1 MVTIGLKTQV
11 EALRIEPYENI
22 YIPVIP
28 TFSRHS
34 LREDI
39 MRFSHILGT
48 MVLLAG
54 LCGTAS
60 SSQARDTDHY
70 QALKQFSQVLD
81 LIEKNYVQEVNRT
94 DLIHGAIQ
102 GMLNSIDP
110 HSAYI
115 DLDKFKMMQEEFQG
129 EFGGIGIQI
138 GVRDKRLTVIAP
150 IEDTPADKA
159 GMRAGDIILEI
170 DGTSAMDISL
180 EDAVSKIRGPKGK
193 AVNLTILHK
202 DSQSPEKLTIVR
214 GTIPLISVKTK
225 ELEPGFLHVRVTD
238 FKANTTEDLHRKLQE
253 YTATKELKGIV
264 LDLRNNPGGLLNQ
277 AISVTDTFLRDGLI
291 VYTQGRDPKSRKD
304 ELASRQATDVTCPVV
319 VLINSGSASASEI
332 VAGALQDRKRA
343 ILLGEQTFG
352 KGSVQSIMP
361 LSDGTA
367 VKLTIALY
375 YTPNGRSIQ
384 AAGIDP
390 DVEMPFVTA
399 AEATEE
405 RGDFREAN
413 LSKHLDN
420 PNGGSLPGI
429 TELDSKEALAKD
441 NQLRMGLSMVKS
453 LPRFM
458 QLSN

>member
-1 MVTIGLKTQV
+1 
-11 EALRIEPYENI
+11 
-22 YIPVIP
+22 
-28 TFSRHS
+28 
-34 LREDI
+34 

-54 LCGTAS
+54 LCVTAS

-110 HSAYI
+110 HSTYI
-115 DLDKFKMMQEEFQG
+115 DLEKFKMMQEEFQG

-138 GVRDKRLTVIAP
+138 GVRDKRLMVIAP

-159 GMRAGDIILEI
+159 GLKAGDVILEI
-170 DGTSAMDISL
+170 DGVSALDISL

-193 AVNLTILHK
+193 AVELTILHK
-202 DSQSPEKLTIVR
+202 DSRAPEKITIVR

-225 ELEPGFLHVRVTD
+225 ELEPGFLHVRLTD
-238 FKANTTEDLHRKLQE
+238 FKANTTEDLHRKLAE
-253 YTATKELKGIV
+253 YTANRELKGIV

-304 ELASRQATDVTCPVV
+304 EMASKQSTDVNCPVV

-343 ILLGEQTFG
+343 ILIGEKTFG
-352 KGSVQSIMP
+352 KGSVQTIMP
-361 LSDGTA
+361 LSDGSA

-384 AAGIDP
+384 AEGIDP
-390 DVEMPFVTA
+390 DLELPFA
-399 AEATEE
+399 APQEETEDGPE
-405 RGDFREAN
+405 FRESSLA
-413 LSKHLDN
+413 KHLDN
-420 PNGGSLPGI
+420 PNG
-429 TELDSKEALAKD
+429 DSRQGAMETDVKDILAKD
-441 NQLRMGLSMVKS
+441 NQLRIGLSMVKS

-458 QLSN
+458 QLTN

>member
-1 MVTIGLKTQV
+1 
-11 EALRIEPYENI
+11 
-22 YIPVIP
+22 
-28 TFSRHS
+28 
-34 LREDI
+34 

-115 DLDKFKMMQEEFQG
+115 DLEKFKMMQEEFQG

-170 DGTSAMDISL
+170 DGMSAMDISL
-180 EDAVSKIRGPKGK
+180 EEAVSKIRGPKGK
-193 AVNLTILHK
+193 SVDLTILHK
-202 DSQSPEKLTIVR
+202 DSQSPEKVTIVR

-225 ELEPGFLHVRVTD
+225 ELEPGYLHVRVTD
-238 FKANTTEDLHRKLQE
+238 FKANTTEDLHRKLEE

-304 ELASRQATDVTCPVV
+304 ELASRQASDVTCPVV

-343 ILLGEQTFG
+343 ILVGEQTFG

-361 LSDGTA
+361 LSDGSA

-390 DVEMPFVTA
+390 DVELPFVTA
-399 AEATEE
+399 AEGTEE
-405 RGDFREAN
+405 KGEFREAN

-420 PNGGSLPGI
+420 PNGGSQPGV

>member
-1 MVTIGLKTQV
+1 
-11 EALRIEPYENI
+11 
-22 YIPVIP
+22 
-28 TFSRHS
+28 
-34 LREDI
+34 
-39 MRFSHILGT
+39 MRLSHFLGT
-48 MVLLAG
+48 MILLAG

-94 DLIHGAIQ
+94 DLIHGAIE

-110 HSAYI
+110 HSTYI

-159 GMRAGDIILEI
+159 GLKAGDIILEI
-170 DGTSAMDISL
+170 DGVSALDISL

-193 AVNLTILHK
+193 AVELTILHK
-202 DSQSPEKLTIVR
+202 DSQAPEKVTIVR
-214 GTIPLISVKTK
+214 GTIPLVSVKIK
-225 ELEPGFLHVRVTD
+225 ELEPGYVHLRLTD
-238 FKANTTEDLHRKLQE
+238 FKANTTDDMHQKLRE
-253 YTATKELKGIV
+253 YSAKQELKGIV

-304 ELASRQATDVTCPVV
+304 EMASRQASDVTCPVV

-343 ILLGEQTFG
+343 ILIGERTFG
-352 KGSVQSIMP
+352 KGSVQTIMP
-361 LSDGTA
+361 LSDGSA

-384 AAGIDP
+384 AEGIDP
-390 DVEMPFVTA
+390 DVELPFVV
-399 AEATEE
+399 ATEDGGE
-405 RGDFREAN
+405 RQDFREAN

-420 PNGGSLPGI
+420 PNGDAELG
-429 TELDSKEALAKD
+429 TEELEAREALAKD
-441 NQLRMGLSMVKS
+441 NQLRIGLSMVKS

-458 QLSN
+458 QLTN

>member
-1 MVTIGLKTQV
+1 
-11 EALRIEPYENI
+11 
-22 YIPVIP
+22 
-28 TFSRHS
+28 
-34 LREDI
+34 
-39 MRFSHILGT
+39 MRLSHILGT
-48 MVLLAG
+48 MILLAA

-110 HSAYI
+110 HSTYI
-115 DLDKFKMMQEEFQG
+115 DLAKFKMMQEEFQG

-159 GMRAGDIILEI
+159 GLKAGDTILEI
-170 DGTSAMDISL
+170 DGVSALDITL
-180 EDAVSKIRGPKGK
+180 EDAVSKIRGPKGQP
-193 AVNLTILHK
+193 VELTILRQ
-202 DSQSPEKLTIVR
+202 DSRAPEKVTIVR
-214 GTIPLISVKTK
+214 GIIPLISVKIR
-225 ELEPGFLHVRVTD
+225 ELEPGYLHVRLTD
-238 FKANTTEDLHRKLQE
+238 FKANTTEDLHRKLRE
-253 YTATKELKGIV
+253 YTAGSELKGIV

-277 AISVTDTFLRDGLI
+277 AISVADTFLRDGLI
-291 VYTQGRDPKSRKD
+291 VYTQGRDPKSRRD
-304 ELASRQATDVTCPVV
+304 EVASKQSTDVTCPVT
-319 VLINSGSASASEI
+319 VLINAGSASASEI

-343 ILLGEQTFG
+343 VLVGERTFG
-352 KGSVQSIMP
+352 KGSVQTIMP
-361 LSDGTA
+361 LSDGSA

-384 AAGIDP
+384 AEGIEP
-390 DVEMPFVTA
+390 DIDLPFVA
-399 AEATEE
+399 VTEDAGE
-405 RGDFREAN
+405 QHDFREAN

-420 PNGGSLPGI
+420 PNGDAAPGTAEQDI
-429 TELDSKEALAKD
+429 QETLARD
-441 NQLRMGLSMVKS
+441 NQLRMGLSLVKS
-453 LPRFM
+453 LPRLM

>member
-1 MVTIGLKTQV
+1 
-11 EALRIEPYENI
+11 
-22 YIPVIP
+22 
-28 TFSRHS
+28 
-34 LREDI
+34 
-39 MRFSHILGT
+39 MRFSHFLGT
-48 MVLLAG
+48 MILLAS
-54 LCGTAS
+54 LCATAS

-81 LIEKNYVQEVNRT
+81 LIEKNYVQEIDRT
-94 DLIHGAIQ
+94 DLIHGAIE

-110 HSAYI
+110 HSSYI

-159 GMRAGDIILEI
+159 GLRAGDIILEI
-170 DGTSAMDISL
+170 NGASALDISL
-180 EDAVSKIRGPKGK
+180 EEAVSKIRGPKGE
-193 AVNLTILHK
+193 AVELTILHK
-202 DSQSPEKLTIVR
+202 ESKAPEKVTIVR
-214 GTIPLISVKTK
+214 GTIPLISVKVK
-225 ELEPGFLHVRVTD
+225 ELEPGYLHLRLTD
-238 FKANTTEDLHRKLQE
+238 FKANTTDDMHRKLKE
-253 YTATKELKGIV
+253 YSDKQELKGIV

-291 VYTQGRDPKSRKD
+291 VYTQGRDPKSRRD
-304 ELASRQATDVTCPVV
+304 EMASRQSSDVTCPVV
-319 VLINSGSASASEI
+319 VLINAGSASASEI

-343 ILLGEQTFG
+343 ILIGEQTFG

-361 LSDGTA
+361 LSDGSA

-384 AAGIDP
+384 AEGIDP
-390 DVEMPFVTA
+390 DVELPFVPVA
-399 AEATEE
+399 DNELPDRE
-405 RGDFREAN
+405 FREAN

-420 PNGGSLPGI
+420 PNGEVLPS
-429 TELDSKEALAKD
+429 TDELEAKEALARD
-441 NQLRMGLSMVKS
+441 NQLRIGLSMVKS

-458 QLSN
+458 QLTN

>member
-1 MVTIGLKTQV
+1 
-11 EALRIEPYENI
+11 
-22 YIPVIP
+22 
-28 TFSRHS
+28 
-34 LREDI
+34 

-48 MVLLAG
+48 IVLLAG

-60 SSQARDTDHY
+60 SSQTRDTDHY

-115 DLDKFKMMQEEFQG
+115 DLEKFRMMQEEFQG

-159 GMRAGDIILEI
+159 GLRAGDIILEI
-170 DGTSAMDISL
+170 NGVSALDASL
-180 EDAVSKIRGPKGK
+180 EDAVSKIRGPKGE
-193 AVNLTILHK
+193 AVELTILHK
-202 DSQSPEKLTIVR
+202 DSQAPEKITIVR
-214 GTIPLISVKTK
+214 GTIPLVSVKTK
-225 ELEPGFLHVRVTD
+225 ELEPGYLHVRLTD

-253 YTATKELKGIV
+253 YTATKELKGVV

-304 ELASRQATDVTCPVV
+304 ELASKQSSDVTCPVV

-343 ILLGEQTFG
+343 ILVGETTFG

-361 LSDGTA
+361 LSDGSA

-384 AAGIDP
+384 AEGIDP
-390 DVEMPFVTA
+390 DVELPFVV
-399 AEATEE
+399 ATETE
-405 RGDFREAN
+405 AEKGEFREAN

-420 PNGGSLPGI
+420 PNGESLPSI
-429 TELDSKEALAKD
+429 SEMDSKEALAKD

>member
-1 MVTIGLKTQV
+1 
-11 EALRIEPYENI
+11 
-22 YIPVIP
+22 
-28 TFSRHS
+28 
-34 LREDI
+34 
-39 MRFSHILGT
+39 MRFSHFLGT
-48 MVLLAG
+48 MILLVG

-81 LIEKNYVQEVNRT
+81 LIEKNYVQEVDRT
-94 DLIHGAIQ
+94 DLIHGAIE

-110 HSAYI
+110 HSTYI

-159 GMRAGDIILEI
+159 GLRAGDIILEI
-170 DGTSAMDISL
+170 NGVSALDISL
-180 EDAVSKIRGPKGK
+180 EDAVSKIRGPKGE
-193 AVNLTILHK
+193 AVELTILHK
-202 DSQSPEKLTIVR
+202 ESQAPEKVTIVR
-214 GTIPLISVKTK
+214 GTIPLVSVKFK
-225 ELEPGFLHVRVTD
+225 ELEPGYVHLRLTD
-238 FKANTTEDLHRKLQE
+238 FKANTTDDMHGKLRE
-253 YTATKELKGIV
+253 YSAKQELKGIV

-304 ELASRQATDVTCPVV
+304 EMASRQSTDVTCPVV

-343 ILLGEQTFG
+343 ILIGERTFG
-352 KGSVQSIMP
+352 KGSVQTIMP
-361 LSDGTA
+361 LSDGSA

-384 AAGIDP
+384 AEGIDP
-390 DVEMPFVTA
+390 DVELPFTLA
-399 AEATEE
+399 AEDAAEM
-405 RGDFREAN
+405 RDFREAN

-420 PNGGSLPGI
+420 PNGD
-429 TELDSKEALAKD
+429 TVLDPEALEAKEALAKD
-441 NQLRMGLSMVKS
+441 NQLRIGLSMVKS

-458 QLSN
+458 QLTN

>member
-1 MVTIGLKTQV
+1 
-11 EALRIEPYENI
+11 
-22 YIPVIP
+22 
-28 TFSRHS
+28 
-34 LREDI
+34 
-39 MRFSHILGT
+39 MRFSHFLGT
-48 MVLLAG
+48 MILLAG
-54 LCGTAS
+54 LCVTAS

-81 LIEKNYVQEVNRT
+81 LIEKNYVQEVDRT
-94 DLIHGAIQ
+94 DLIHGAIE

-110 HSAYI
+110 HSTYI

-159 GMRAGDIILEI
+159 ELRAGDIILEI
-170 DGTSAMDISL
+170 NGVSAMDISL
-180 EDAVSKIRGPKGK
+180 EEAVSKIRGPKGE
-193 AVNLTILHK
+193 AVELTIMHK
-202 DSQSPEKLTIVR
+202 ESQAPEKVTIVR
-214 GTIPLISVKTK
+214 GTIPLVSVKVK
-225 ELEPGFLHVRVTD
+225 ELEPGYLHLRLTD
-238 FKANTTEDLHRKLQE
+238 FKANTTDDMHSKLRE
-253 YTATKELKGIV
+253 YSSKQELKGVV

-304 ELASRQATDVTCPVV
+304 EMASRQSTDVTCPVV

-343 ILLGEQTFG
+343 ILIGERTFG
-352 KGSVQSIMP
+352 KGSVQTIMP
-361 LSDGTA
+361 LSDGSA

-384 AAGIDP
+384 AEGIDP
-390 DVEMPFVTA
+390 DVELPFVV
-399 AEATEE
+399 ATEDTTMP
-405 RGDFREAN
+405 RDFREAN

-420 PNGGSLPGI
+420 PNGETALNPE
-429 TELDSKEALAKD
+429 ELEAKEALARD
-441 NQLRMGLSMVKS
+441 NQLRIGLSMVKS

-458 QLSN
+458 QITN

>member
-1 MVTIGLKTQV
+1 
-11 EALRIEPYENI
+11 
-22 YIPVIP
+22 
-28 TFSRHS
+28 
-34 LREDI
+34 
-39 MRFSHILGT
+39 MRLSHLLGT
-48 MVLLAG
+48 MLLLAS

-81 LIEKNYVQEVNRT
+81 LIEKNYVQDVNRT
-94 DLIHGAIQ
+94 DLIHGAIE

-110 HSAYI
+110 HSTYI

-159 GMRAGDIILEI
+159 GLKAGDIIVEI
-170 DGTSAMDISL
+170 NGESALDISL
-180 EDAVSKIRGPKGK
+180 EDAVSKIRGPKGEP
-193 AVNLTILHK
+193 VELTILRK
-202 DSQSPEKLTIVR
+202 NSQAPEKITIVR
-214 GTIPLISVKTK
+214 GIIPLISVKTK
-225 ELEPGFLHVRVTD
+225 ELEPGYLHVRLTD
-238 FKANTTEDLHRKLQE
+238 FKANTTEDLHRKLRE
-253 YTATKELKGIV
+253 YTTTQELKGIV

-304 ELASRQATDVTCPVV
+304 ELASKQATDVSCPIV
-319 VLINSGSASASEI
+319 VLINAGSASASEI

-343 ILLGEQTFG
+343 ILVGERTFG
-352 KGSVQSIMP
+352 KGSVQTIMP
-361 LSDGTA
+361 LSDGSA

-384 AAGIDP
+384 AEGIEP
-390 DVEMPFVTA
+390 DLELPFV
-399 AEATEE
+399 ATETSE
-405 RGDFREAN
+405 TTQEFREAS

-420 PNGGSLPGI
+420 PNGDEASQAPSDA
-429 TELDSKEALAKD
+429 DSQEILTKD
-441 NQLRMGLSMVKS
+441 NQLRMGLNLVKS

-458 QLSN
+458 QLTN

>member
-1 MVTIGLKTQV
+1 
-11 EALRIEPYENI
+11 
-22 YIPVIP
+22 
-28 TFSRHS
+28 
-34 LREDI
+34 
-39 MRFSHILGT
+39 MRLSHILGT
-48 MVLLAG
+48 MILLAA

-110 HSAYI
+110 HSTYI
-115 DLDKFKMMQEEFQG
+115 DLTKFKMMQEEFQG

-159 GMRAGDIILEI
+159 GLKAGDIILEI
-170 DGTSAMDISL
+170 DGASALDISL
-180 EDAVSKIRGPKGK
+180 EDAVSKIRGPKGQP
-193 AVNLTILHK
+193 VELTILRK
-202 DSQSPEKLTIVR
+202 DSQAPEKVTIVR
-214 GTIPLISVKTK
+214 GTIPLISVKTR
-225 ELEPGFLHVRVTD
+225 ELEPGYLHVRLTD
-238 FKANTTEDLHRKLQE
+238 FKANTTEDLHRKLRE
-253 YTATKELKGIV
+253 YTASKELKGVV

-304 ELASRQATDVTCPVV
+304 EMAAKQATDLTCPVV
-319 VLINSGSASASEI
+319 VLINAGSASASEI

-343 ILLGEQTFG
+343 ILVGERTFG
-352 KGSVQSIMP
+352 KGSVQTIMP
-361 LSDGTA
+361 LSDGSA

-384 AAGIDP
+384 AEGIEP
-390 DVEMPFVTA
+390 DIDLPFVPA
-399 AEATEE
+399 QEDNAE
-405 RGDFREAN
+405 RDDFREAN

-420 PNGGSLPGI
+420 PNGDAAPDA
-429 TELDSKEALAKD
+429 TETDIKETLARD
-441 NQLRMGLSMVKS
+441 NQLRLGLSLVKS

>member
-1 MVTIGLKTQV
+1 
-11 EALRIEPYENI
+11 
-22 YIPVIP
+22 
-28 TFSRHS
+28 
-34 LREDI
+34 
-39 MRFSHILGT
+39 MRFSHFLGT
-48 MVLLAG
+48 MILLAG

-81 LIEKNYVQEVNRT
+81 LIEKNYVQEVDRT
-94 DLIHGAIQ
+94 DLIHGAIE

-110 HSAYI
+110 HSTYI
-115 DLDKFKMMQEEFQG
+115 DLEKFKMMQEEFQG

-159 GMRAGDIILEI
+159 GLKAGDIILEI
-170 DGTSAMDISL
+170 DGVSALDISL

-193 AVNLTILHK
+193 SVELTILHK
-202 DSQSPEKLTIVR
+202 DSQAPEKVTIVR
-214 GTIPLISVKTK
+214 GTIPLVSVKIK
-225 ELEPGFLHVRVTD
+225 ELEPGYVQLRLTD
-238 FKANTTEDLHRKLQE
+238 FKANTTDDMHRKLQE
-253 YTATKELKGIV
+253 YSAKQELKGIV

-304 ELASRQATDVTCPVV
+304 EMATRQGTDVTCPVV

-343 ILLGEQTFG
+343 ILIGERTFG
-352 KGSVQSIMP
+352 KGSVQTIMP
-361 LSDGTA
+361 LSDGSA

-390 DVEMPFVTA
+390 DVELPFVVP
-399 AEATEE
+399 AEESVE
-405 RGDFREAN
+405 KQDFREAN

-420 PNGGSLPGI
+420 PNGEAELG
-429 TELDSKEALAKD
+429 TEELEAREALAKD
-441 NQLRMGLSMVKS
+441 NQLRIGLSMVKS

-458 QLSN
+458 QLTN

>member
-1 MVTIGLKTQV
+1 
-11 EALRIEPYENI
+11 
-22 YIPVIP
+22 
-28 TFSRHS
+28 
-34 LREDI
+34 

-48 MVLLAG
+48 MLLLAA
-54 LCGTAS
+54 LCGTVS

-102 GMLNSIDP
+102 GMLSSIDP
-110 HSAYI
+110 HSNFI
-115 DLDKFKMMQEEFQG
+115 DLEKFKMMQEEFQG

-138 GVRDKRLTVIAP
+138 GMRDKRLTVIAP

-159 GMRAGDIILEI
+159 GLKPGDIILEI
-170 DGTSAMDISL
+170 NSISAMDITL
-180 EDAVSKIRGPKGK
+180 EDAVAKIRGPKGEP
-193 AVNLTILHK
+193 VVLTILHK
-202 DSQSPEKLTIVR
+202 DSQAPEKVTIVR
-214 GTIPLISVKTK
+214 GLIPLISVKTK
-225 ELEPGFLHVRVTD
+225 ELEPGYLHVRVTD

-253 YTATKELKGIV
+253 YTAQKDLKGVV

-277 AISVTDTFLRDGLI
+277 AISVSDTFLREGLI

-304 ELASRQATDVTCPVV
+304 ETASKQSTDVSCPVV

-343 ILLGEQTFG
+343 ILIGEKTFG

-361 LSDGTA
+361 LSDGSA

-384 AAGIDP
+384 AEGIDP
-390 DVEMPFVTA
+390 DVEMPFVA
-399 AEATEE
+399 ANEE
-405 RGDFREAN
+405 TTDKPEFREAN

-420 PNGGSLPGI
+420 PNGNVAPTSP
-429 TELDSKEALAKD
+429 EAVAKDLLAKD
-441 NQLRMGLSMVKS
+441 NQLRMGLSLVKS

-458 QLSN
+458 ELSN

>member
-1 MVTIGLKTQV
+1 
-11 EALRIEPYENI
+11 
-22 YIPVIP
+22 
-28 TFSRHS
+28 
-34 LREDI
+34 
-39 MRFSHILGT
+39 MRLSHFLGT
-48 MVLLAG
+48 MILLAG

-81 LIEKNYVQEVNRT
+81 LIEKNYVQEVDRT
-94 DLIHGAIQ
+94 DLIHGAIE

-110 HSAYI
+110 HSSYI

-159 GMRAGDIILEI
+159 GLRAGDIILEI
-170 DGTSAMDISL
+170 DGVSALDISL
-180 EDAVSKIRGPKGK
+180 EEAVSKIRGPKGK
-193 AVNLTILHK
+193 AVELTILRK
-202 DSQSPEKLTIVR
+202 DSQAPEKVSIVR
-214 GTIPLISVKTK
+214 GTIPLVSVKVK
-225 ELEPGFLHVRVTD
+225 ELEPGYVHLRLTD
-238 FKANTTEDLHRKLQE
+238 FKANTTDDMHQKLRE
-253 YTATKELKGIV
+253 YSAKQELKGIV

-304 ELASRQATDVTCPVV
+304 EMASRQATDVTCPVV

-343 ILLGEQTFG
+343 ILIGERTFG

-361 LSDGTA
+361 LSDGSA

-384 AAGIDP
+384 AEGIDP
-390 DVEMPFVTA
+390 DVELPFVTV
-399 AEATEE
+399 AEGDDPV
-405 RGDFREAN
+405 RDFREAN

-420 PNGGSLPGI
+420 PNGDAQLS
-429 TELDSKEALAKD
+429 TEELEAREALAKD
-441 NQLRMGLSMVKS
+441 NQLRIGLSMVKS

-458 QLSN
+458 QLTN

>member
-1 MVTIGLKTQV
+1 
-11 EALRIEPYENI
+11 
-22 YIPVIP
+22 
-28 TFSRHS
+28 
-34 LREDI
+34 
-39 MRFSHILGT
+39 MRFSHFLGT
-48 MVLLAG
+48 MILLAG

-94 DLIHGAIQ
+94 DLIHGAIE

-110 HSAYI
+110 HSTYI
-115 DLDKFKMMQEEFQG
+115 DLEKFKMMQEEFQG

-159 GMRAGDIILEI
+159 GLRAGDIILEI
-170 DGTSAMDISL
+170 DGVSALDISL

-193 AVNLTILHK
+193 AVELIILHK
-202 DSQSPEKLTIVR
+202 DSQAPEKVTIVR
-214 GTIPLISVKTK
+214 GTIPLVSVKIK
-225 ELEPGFLHVRVTD
+225 ELEPGYLQLRLTD
-238 FKANTTEDLHRKLQE
+238 FKANTTEDMHRKLQE
-253 YTATKELKGIV
+253 YSAKQEIKGIV

-304 ELASRQATDVTCPVV
+304 EMASRQATDVTCPVV

-343 ILLGEQTFG
+343 ILIGERTFG
-352 KGSVQSIMP
+352 KGSVQTIMP
-361 LSDGTA
+361 LSDGSA

-384 AAGIDP
+384 AEGIDP
-390 DVEMPFVTA
+390 DVELPFVA
-399 AEATEE
+399 AEEE
-405 RGDFREAN
+405 TADRQEFREAN

-420 PNGGSLPGI
+420 PNGDAELG
-429 TELDSKEALAKD
+429 TEELEARDALAKD
-441 NQLRMGLSMVKS
+441 NQLRIGLSMVKS

-458 QLSN
+458 QLTN

>member
-1 MVTIGLKTQV
+1 
-11 EALRIEPYENI
+11 
-22 YIPVIP
+22 
-28 TFSRHS
+28 
-34 LREDI
+34 
-39 MRFSHILGT
+39 MRFSHFFGT
-48 MVLLAG
+48 MILLAG

-60 SSQARDTDHY
+60 SGQVRDTDHY

-81 LIEKNYVQEVNRT
+81 LIEKNYVQDVNRT
-94 DLIHGAIQ
+94 DLIHGAIE

-115 DLDKFKMMQEEFQG
+115 DLEKFKMMQEEFQG

-159 GMRAGDIILEI
+159 GLRAGDTILKI
-170 DGTSAMDISL
+170 DGVSALDISL

-193 AVNLTILHK
+193 AVELLILHK
-202 DSQSPEKLTIVR
+202 DSQTPEKITIVR
-214 GTIPLISVKTK
+214 GTIPLVSVKIK
-225 ELEPGFLHVRVTD
+225 ELEPGYLQLRLTD
-238 FKANTTEDLHRKLQE
+238 FKVNTTEDMHRKLQE
-253 YTATKELKGIV
+253 YSAEQEIKGIV

-277 AISVTDTFLRDGLI
+277 AISVSDTFLRDGII

-304 ELASRQATDVTCPVV
+304 EKASRQATDVTCPVV

-343 ILLGEQTFG
+343 ILIGERTFG
-352 KGSVQSIMP
+352 KGSVQTIMP
-361 LSDGTA
+361 LSDGSA

-384 AAGIDP
+384 AEGIDP
-390 DVEMPFVTA
+390 DVEIPFMA
-399 AEATEE
+399 AEEE
-405 RGDFREAN
+405 TADKQDFREAN
-413 LSKHLDN
+413 LSKHLNN
-420 PNGGSLPGI
+420 PNGDAVPD
-429 TELDSKEALAKD
+429 TEELEAKDALAKD
-441 NQLRMGLSMVKS
+441 NHLRIGLSMVKS

-458 QLSN
+458 QITN

>member
-1 MVTIGLKTQV
+1 
-11 EALRIEPYENI
+11 
-22 YIPVIP
+22 
-28 TFSRHS
+28 
-34 LREDI
+34 
-39 MRFSHILGT
+39 

-54 LCGTAS
+54 LCVTAS

-110 HSAYI
+110 HSTYI
-115 DLDKFKMMQEEFQG
+115 DLEKFKMMQEEFQG

-138 GVRDKRLTVIAP
+138 GVRDKRLIVIAP

-159 GMRAGDIILEI
+159 GLKAGDVILEI
-170 DGTSAMDISL
+170 DGVSALDISL

-193 AVNLTILHK
+193 AVELTILRK
-202 DSQSPEKLTIVR
+202 DSQAPEKITIVR

-225 ELEPGFLHVRVTD
+225 ELEPGYLHVRLTD

-253 YTATKELKGIV
+253 YTASKELKGIV

-291 VYTQGRDPKSRKD
+291 VYTQGRDAKSRRD
-304 ELASRQATDVTCPVV
+304 ETASKQSTDVVCPVV

-343 ILLGEQTFG
+343 ILVGERTFG

-361 LSDGTA
+361 LSDGSA

-384 AAGIDP
+384 AAGIEP
-390 DVEMPFVTA
+390 DLELPFVA
-399 AEATEE
+399 APEEAAGQ
-405 RGDFREAN
+405 GDFREAN

-420 PNGGSLPGI
+420 PNGDAMQGLG
-429 TELDSKEALAKD
+429 EADAKEALAKD
-441 NQLRMGLSMVKS
+441 NQLRIGLSMVKS

>member
-1 MVTIGLKTQV
+1 
-11 EALRIEPYENI
+11 
-22 YIPVIP
+22 
-28 TFSRHS
+28 
-34 LREDI
+34 
-39 MRFSHILGT
+39 MRFSHLLGT
-48 MVLLAG
+48 MLLLAA

-94 DLIHGAIQ
+94 DLIHGAIG

-110 HSAYI
+110 HSTFI
-115 DLDKFKMMQEEFQG
+115 DLEKFKMMQEEFQG

-150 IEDTPADKA
+150 IEDTPADRA
-159 GMRAGDIILEI
+159 GLKAGDIILEI
-170 DGTSAMDISL
+170 DGVSALDVSL

-193 AVNLTILHK
+193 SVDLTILHK
-202 DSQSPEKLTIVR
+202 DSQTPEKITIVR
-214 GTIPLISVKTK
+214 GIIPLISVKIK
-225 ELEPGFLHVRVTD
+225 ELEPGYLHVRLTD
-238 FKANTTEDLHRKLQE
+238 FKANTTEDLHRMLKE
-253 YTATKELKGIV
+253 HTTGKELKGIV

-277 AISVTDTFLRDGLI
+277 AVTVTDTFLRDGLI
-291 VYTQGRDPKSRKD
+291 VYTQGRDSKSRKD
-304 ELASRQATDVTCPVV
+304 EMASRQSTDVTCPLV

-343 ILLGEQTFG
+343 ILIGERTFG

-361 LSDGTA
+361 LSDGSA

-384 AAGIDP
+384 AEGIDP
-390 DVEMPFVTA
+390 DVELPFVTVD
-399 AEATEE
+399 ETEE
-405 RGDFREAN
+405 PGRDFREAN

-420 PNGGSLPGI
+420 PNGDAELS
-429 TELDSKEALAKD
+429 TEELEAREALAKD
-441 NQLRMGLSMVKS
+441 NQLRIGLSMVKS

-458 QLSN
+458 QLTN

>member
-1 MVTIGLKTQV
+1 
-11 EALRIEPYENI
+11 
-22 YIPVIP
+22 
-28 TFSRHS
+28 
-34 LREDI
+34 
-39 MRFSHILGT
+39 MRLSHFLGT
-48 MVLLAG
+48 MVLLAAIS
-54 LCGTAS
+54 GTVS

-94 DLIHGAIQ
+94 DLIHGAIE

-110 HSAYI
+110 HSTFI

-159 GMRAGDIILEI
+159 GLKAGDIIIEI
-170 DGTSAMDISL
+170 DGVSALDISL
-180 EDAVSKIRGPKGK
+180 EEAVSKIRGPKGK
-193 AVNLTILHK
+193 AVVLTILHK
-202 DSQSPEKLTIVR
+202 DSQAPEKVTIVR
-214 GTIPLISVKTK
+214 GTIPLISVKVK
-225 ELEPGFLHVRVTD
+225 ELEPGYLHVRVTD
-238 FKANTTEDLHRKLQE
+238 FKANTTEDLHRKLGE
-253 YTATKELKGIV
+253 YTANTELKGIV

-304 ELASRQATDVTCPVV
+304 EMATKQSTDVTCPVV

-343 ILLGEQTFG
+343 ILVGERTFG
-352 KGSVQSIMP
+352 KGSVQTIMP
-361 LSDGTA
+361 LSDGSA

-375 YTPNGRSIQ
+375 YTPSGRSIQ
-384 AAGIDP
+384 ASGIDP
-390 DVEMPFVTA
+390 DLELPFVPA
-399 AEATEE
+399 VENTEDGTE
-405 RGDFREAN
+405 FRESS

-420 PNGGSLPGI
+420 PNGATLAGSM
-429 TELDSKEALAKD
+429 ENEVKDALAKD
-441 NQLRMGLSMVKS
+441 NQLRIGLSMVKS

-458 QLSN
+458 QLTN

>member
-1 MVTIGLKTQV
+1 
-11 EALRIEPYENI
+11 
-22 YIPVIP
+22 
-28 TFSRHS
+28 
-34 LREDI
+34 
-39 MRFSHILGT
+39 MRLSHFLGT
-48 MVLLAG
+48 MILLAG

-81 LIEKNYVQEVNRT
+81 LIEKNYVQEVDRT
-94 DLIHGAIQ
+94 DLIHGAIE

-110 HSAYI
+110 HSTYI
-115 DLDKFKMMQEEFQG
+115 DLEKFKMMQEEFQG

-159 GMRAGDIILEI
+159 GLKAGDTILEI
-170 DGTSAMDISL
+170 DGVSALDISL

-193 AVNLTILHK
+193 AVELTILRK
-202 DSQSPEKLTIVR
+202 DSQAPEKISIVR
-214 GTIPLISVKTK
+214 GTIPLVSVKVK
-225 ELEPGFLHVRVTD
+225 ELEPGYLHLRLTD
-238 FKANTTEDLHRKLQE
+238 FKANTTDDMHRKLGE
-253 YTATKELKGIV
+253 YATKQELKGIV

-304 ELASRQATDVTCPVV
+304 EMASRQSTDVTCPVV

-343 ILLGEQTFG
+343 ILIGERTFG

-361 LSDGTA
+361 LSDGSA

-384 AAGIDP
+384 AEGIDP
-390 DVEMPFVTA
+390 DVELPFVA
-399 AEATEE
+399 VAENEE
-405 RGDFREAN
+405 PGRDFREAN

-420 PNGGSLPGI
+420 PNGDAELG
-429 TELDSKEALAKD
+429 TEALEAREALAKD
-441 NQLRMGLSMVKS
+441 NQLRIGLSMVKS

-458 QLSN
+458 QLTN

>member
-1 MVTIGLKTQV
+1 
-11 EALRIEPYENI
+11 
-22 YIPVIP
+22 
-28 TFSRHS
+28 
-34 LREDI
+34 
-39 MRFSHILGT
+39 MRFSHLLGT
-48 MVLLAG
+48 MLLLAA
-54 LCGTAS
+54 LCGTAA

-94 DLIHGAIQ
+94 DLIHGAIE

-110 HSAYI
+110 HSTYI
-115 DLDKFKMMQEEFQG
+115 DLEKFKMMQEEFQG

-159 GMRAGDIILEI
+159 GLKAGDIIVEI
-170 DGTSAMDISL
+170 DGVSALDISL

-193 AVNLTILHK
+193 AVDLTILHK
-202 DSQSPEKLTIVR
+202 DSQAPEKITIVR

-225 ELEPGFLHVRVTD
+225 ELEPGYLHVRLTD
-238 FKANTTEDLHRKLQE
+238 FKANTTEDLHRKLKE
-253 YTATKELKGIV
+253 YTDTKELKGIV

-277 AISVTDTFLRDGLI
+277 AVTVTDTFLRDGLI

-304 ELASRQATDVTCPVV
+304 EMASRQSTDVTCPVV

-343 ILLGEQTFG
+343 ILIGERTFG

-361 LSDGTA
+361 LSDGSA

-384 AAGIDP
+384 ASGIDP
-390 DVEMPFVTA
+390 DVELPFVAA
-399 AEATEE
+399 AEEE
-405 RGDFREAN
+405 PAQKEFREAS

-420 PNGGSLPGI
+420 PNGESQTGAMAVDG
-429 TELDSKEALAKD
+429 KEALAKD

-458 QLSN
+458 QLIP

>member
-1 MVTIGLKTQV
+1 
-11 EALRIEPYENI
+11 
-22 YIPVIP
+22 
-28 TFSRHS
+28 
-34 LREDI
+34 
-39 MRFSHILGT
+39 MRFSHFLGT
-48 MVLLAG
+48 MILLAG

-81 LIEKNYVQEVNRT
+81 LIEKNYVQEVDRT
-94 DLIHGAIQ
+94 DLIHGAIE

-110 HSAYI
+110 HSTYI
-115 DLDKFKMMQEEFQG
+115 DLEKFKMMQEEFQG

-159 GMRAGDIILEI
+159 GLRAGDIILEI
-170 DGTSAMDISL
+170 DGVSALDISL
-180 EDAVSKIRGPKGK
+180 EDAVSRIRGPKGK
-193 AVNLTILHK
+193 AVELTILRK
-202 DSQSPEKLTIVR
+202 DSQAPEKVTIVR
-214 GTIPLISVKTK
+214 GTIPLVSVKVK
-225 ELEPGFLHVRVTD
+225 ELEPGYMHLRLTD
-238 FKANTTEDLHRKLQE
+238 FKANTTDDMHRHLRE
-253 YTATKELKGIV
+253 YSAKQELKGIV

-304 ELASRQATDVTCPVV
+304 EMATRQTTDVTCPVV
-319 VLINSGSASASEI
+319 VLINAGSASASEI

-343 ILLGEQTFG
+343 ILIGERTFG

-361 LSDGTA
+361 LSDGSA

-384 AAGIDP
+384 AEGIDP
-390 DVEMPFVTA
+390 DVELPFVPVA
-399 AEATEE
+399 EEATPG
-405 RGDFREAN
+405 GDFREAN

-420 PNGGSLPGI
+420 PNGDA
-429 TELDSKEALAKD
+429 ELGAEALEAREALAKD
-441 NQLRMGLSMVKS
+441 NQLRIGLSMVKS

-458 QLSN
+458 QLTN

>member
-1 MVTIGLKTQV
+1 
-11 EALRIEPYENI
+11 
-22 YIPVIP
+22 
-28 TFSRHS
+28 
-34 LREDI
+34 
-39 MRFSHILGT
+39 MRLSHFLGT
-48 MVLLAG
+48 MILLAG

-81 LIEKNYVQEVNRT
+81 LIEKNYVQEVDRT
-94 DLIHGAIQ
+94 DLIHGAIE

-110 HSAYI
+110 HSSYI

-159 GMRAGDIILEI
+159 GLRAGDIILEI
-170 DGTSAMDISL
+170 DGVSALDISL

-193 AVNLTILHK
+193 AVELTILRK
-202 DSQSPEKLTIVR
+202 DSQAPEKVSIVR
-214 GTIPLISVKTK
+214 GTIPLVSVKVK
-225 ELEPGFLHVRVTD
+225 ELEPGYLHLRLTD
-238 FKANTTEDLHRKLQE
+238 FKANTTGDMHQKLGE
-253 YTATKELKGIV
+253 YAAKQELKGIV

-304 ELASRQATDVTCPVV
+304 EMASRQATDVTCPVV

-343 ILLGEQTFG
+343 ILIGERTFG

-361 LSDGTA
+361 LSDGSA

-384 AAGIDP
+384 AEGIDP
-390 DVEMPFVTA
+390 DVELPFVTVD
-399 AEATEE
+399 ETEE
-405 RGDFREAN
+405 PGRDFREAN

-420 PNGGSLPGI
+420 PNGDAELS
-429 TELDSKEALAKD
+429 TEEFEAREALAKD
-441 NQLRMGLSMVKS
+441 NQLRIGLSMVKS

-458 QLSN
+458 QLTN

>member
-1 MVTIGLKTQV
+1 
-11 EALRIEPYENI
+11 
-22 YIPVIP
+22 
-28 TFSRHS
+28 
-34 LREDI
+34 

-48 MVLLAG
+48 TLLLAA

-110 HSAYI
+110 HSTYI
-115 DLDKFKMMQEEFQG
+115 DLEKFKMMQEEFQG

-159 GMRAGDIILEI
+159 GLKAGDIILEI
-170 DGTSAMDISL
+170 DGVSALDITL

-193 AVNLTILHK
+193 AVDLTILRK
-202 DSQSPEKLTIVR
+202 DSQSPDRITIVR
-214 GTIPLISVKTK
+214 GTIPLISVKTR
-225 ELEPGFLHVRVTD
+225 ELEQGYLHVRLTD
-238 FKANTTEDLHRKLQE
+238 FKANTTEDLHRKLKE
-253 YTATKELKGIV
+253 YTATQELKGIV

-277 AISVTDTFLRDGLI
+277 AVSVTDTFLREGLI

-304 ELASRQATDVTCPVV
+304 EIAARQSTDMTCPVV
-319 VLINSGSASASEI
+319 VLINAGSASASEI
-332 VAGALQDRKRA
+332 VAGALQDRQRA
-343 ILLGEQTFG
+343 ILIGERTFG

-375 YTPNGRSIQ
+375 YTPSGRSIQ

-390 DVEMPFVTA
+390 DVELPFVEVA
-399 AEATEE
+399 DDGD
-405 RGDFREAN
+405 RKDFREES

-420 PNGGSLPGI
+420 PNGGPQPG
-429 TELDSKEALAKD
+429 TKEVDSKEALARD

-458 QLSN
+458 QLTP